1 MKTIKVNEQSIEFY
15 EEKDVIFLFDK
26 LLQAAGKRGVPEKVI
41 EKAKKRVLKLTR
53 KGQKK
58 IDKGKPDP
66 SLLRDLRNTIKRL
79 EDITRDP
86 SSYTGNVIEEILKAL

>member
-1 MKTIKVNEQSIEFY
+1 MKTIKAGEQSIEFY

-41 EKAKKRVLKLTR
+41 EKAKKKVLRFTK

-79 EDITRDP
+79 KDIVKDP